1 MTNLIFPRLALAI
14 ACIALL
20 PLPTAAQ
27 DLPRITSGVTRTDAD
42 GLIVATCR
50 QGEGCHCYQSA
61 HSLATLATQT
71 DVTPPPGID
80 APILVSTGDRLYWS
94 AESSH
99 AVDLVYGGDG
109 LCDPQVFPEAETGL
123 PRNGDWAMTITG
135 HSLSGCPD
143 QVAAAIGGDI
153 GIGRTER
160 RAITWPRPFSMAPLT
175 ADNPAAGPW
184 INQGGG
190 LWSTEVLNTGGA
202 MGANARVTMTAR
214 ILSPVEIAVTSVFS
228 TDALAIITGQTCR
241 STTEARLRRQG

>member
-1 MTNLIFPRLALAI
+1 MTKPIFPSFAMAL
-14 ACIALL
+14 ALL
-20 PLPTAAQ
+20 PLPTLAQ
-27 DLPRITSGVTRTDAD
+27 DLPRQGNGVQRTDAG
-42 GLIVATCR
+42 GLIIATCR
-50 QGEGCHCYQSA
+50 QGEGCHCYQSS
-61 HSLATLATQT
+61 HSLATLETQT
-71 DVTPPPGID
+71 DLSPPEGLD
-80 APILVSTGDRLYWS
+80 APILVSLDGALFWS
-94 AESSH
+94 EDSGH
-99 AVDLVYGGDG
+99 AVDLTYGGDG
-109 LCDPQVFPEAETGL
+109 LCDPQVFPEADTGL

-184 INQGGG
+184 VNQGGG
-190 LWSTEVLNTGGA
+190 VWSTEVLNSSGA

-241 STTEARLRRQG
+241 STTEARLRRHG